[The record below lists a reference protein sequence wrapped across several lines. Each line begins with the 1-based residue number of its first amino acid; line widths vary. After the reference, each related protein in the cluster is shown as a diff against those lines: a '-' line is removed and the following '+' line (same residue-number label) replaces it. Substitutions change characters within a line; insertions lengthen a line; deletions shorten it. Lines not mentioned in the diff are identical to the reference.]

1 MENDEYLKGLS
12 QGYGMRL
19 QIHDQ
24 DTFPLPDEEGIF
36 VSSSYE
42 THVGLRLVNIWV
54 AVFIYSKSTN
64 KEEGYL
70 FCLLTKH
77 VCNLANQLCLENIWV
92 FVIIKQ
98 TNY

>member
-54 AVFIYSKSTN
+54 AVFY
-64 KEEGYL
+64 
-70 FCLLTKH
+70 
-77 VCNLANQLCLENIWV
+77 LANQLIKKRDICFVFLRNM
-92 FVIIKQ
+92 FVI
-98 TNY
+98 

>member
-42 THVGLRLVNIWV
+42 THVGLRLVNILGGC
-54 AVFIYSKSTN
+54 FY
-64 KEEGYL
+64 
-70 FCLLTKH
+70 
-77 VCNLANQLCLENIWV
+77 LANQLIKKRDICFFFLRNM
-92 FVIIKQ
+92 FVI
-98 TNY
+98 

>member
-36 VSSSYE
+36 ASSSYE

-54 AVFIYSKSTN
+54 AVFI
-64 KEEGYL
+64 
-70 FCLLTKH
+70 
-77 VCNLANQLCLENIWV
+77 
-92 FVIIKQ
+92 
-98 TNY
+98 

>member
-42 THVGLRLVNIWV
+42 THVGLRLVNILV
-54 AVFIYSKSTN
+54 S
-64 KEEGYL
+64 
-70 FCLLTKH
+70 
-77 VCNLANQLCLENIWV
+77 
-92 FVIIKQ
+92 VII
-98 TNY
+98 

>member
-1 MENDEYLKGLS
+1 MENDEYLQGLS

-54 AVFIYSKSTN
+54 SVIIQQINWRRGIIRFV
-64 KEEGYL
+64 
-70 FCLLTKH
+70 LLR
-77 VCNLANQLCLENIWV
+77 NM
-92 FVIIKQ
+92 FVI
-98 TNY
+98 